1 MDHSSDKHF
10 FHRYTEFYERCFARL
25 GAVRNIL
32 EFGVLK
38 GASIR
43 WLAER
48 FPEARIVGADL
59 LPEQPEWP
67 RHPRI
72 EYKRVD
78 QGHRSAITRML
89 SELDRSFE
97 LIIEDGSHIP
107 EHQASCLVLGVQRL
121 APGGM
126 YVLEDIHTSLPH
138 HPYSAKHPRG
148 TPNSLAVLLALQHLA
163 DTARPLTPEIART
176 LAHVKFFSTD
186 EIMLLARELASYE
199 LFQRTALP
207 LKCYACGS
215 SSFRYAEYRCKCG
228 TPIYFGAESMSF
240 VVTRRSP
247 TTS

>member
-1 MDHSSDKHF
+1 MDHSSDKHY
-10 FHRYTEFYERCFARL
+10 FHRFTDFYERCFNHL
-25 GAVRNIL
+25 GQVTDVL
-32 EFGVLK
+32 ELGVLK
-38 GASIR
+38 GASVR

-48 FPEARIVGADL
+48 FPDARIVGADI

-67 RHPRI
+67 RAERI
-72 EYKRVD
+72 SYKRVD
-78 QGHRSAITRML
+78 QAHRTSIKRMFD
-89 SELDRSFE
+89 ELERDFD

-107 EHQASCLVLGVQRL
+107 EHQASCLVLGFQHL
-121 APGGM
+121 KPGGM
-126 YVLEDIHTSLPH
+126 YVLEDIHTSMPH

-163 DTARPLTPEIART
+163 DTGRKLTPEIARS
-176 LAHVKFFSTD
+176 LAHGKFFSAGEVTA
-186 EIMLLARELASYE
+186 LAREIAGFE

-240 VVTRRSP
+240 VLTRVGSR
-247 TTS
+247 

>member
-1 MDHSSDKHF
+1 MDHSSDKHY
-10 FHRYTEFYERCFARL
+10 FHRYTDFYERCFAKL
-25 GAVRNIL
+25 GSVSEVL

-43 WLAER
+43 WLSER
-48 FPEARIVGADL
+48 FPQARIVGVDI

-67 RHPRI
+67 RGELI
-72 EYKRVD
+72 SYKRVD
-78 QGHRSAITRML
+78 QGHRSAISRML
-89 SELDRSFE
+89 DELDRRYD

-107 EHQASCLVLGVQRL
+107 EHQASCLTLAFQRL
-121 APGGM
+121 KPGGM

-148 TPNSLAVLLALQHLA
+148 TPNALCVLLALQHLA
-163 DTARPLTPEIART
+163 DVGRQITPEIARS
-176 LAHVKFFSTD
+176 LAHPKFFSAD
-186 EIMLLARELASYE
+186 EITGLARDVASFE

-215 SSFRYAEYRCKCG
+215 SHFRYAEYRCKCG

-240 VVTRRSP
+240 VVTRKQD
-247 TTS
+247 